1 MGLSDYLIKSQDN
14 RWNSELNVEQWVLT
28 YSIPSAKLQAEAPNL
43 RVSLTNLLPGADATD
58 TYAPCI
64 HRVQAA
70 PDPADANAHAVS
82 VLYQRP
88 TTDML
93 LQPGRGLLNH
103 RTYSTTKREETAVFT
118 ESRDLIRQMVSTSSS
133 TSLGSYL
140 SSVERRDVL
149 TVEERGLVVLRLA
162 DWAVKELD
170 LYKVANTW
178 MGMGGEFTIGGN
190 KFDNLKLA
198 AVDISR
204 KDSDA
209 SVVLSTWQ
217 FARNPDGWGQSGIV
231 SEEWIAFD
239 WEGNELVYDP
249 DADPPVI
256 PRYSASGERL
266 YYFPHMKLRN
276 LDSEVVRGFTDF
288 SAMEAYFLWMTP

>member
-1 MGLSDYLIKSQDN
+1 MALSEYVIKSQDN
-14 RWNSELNVEQWVLT
+14 RWDSELNVEQTVLT
-28 YSIPSAKLQAEAPNL
+28 YSIPNAKLQAEAPNL
-43 RVSLTNLLPGADATD
+43 RVSLTNLLPGADPTD

-70 PDPADANAHAVS
+70 PDPADANAQAVV
-82 VLYQRP
+82 VLYMRP

-103 RTYSTTKREETAVFT
+103 RTYSTTKKEETGIFVN
-118 ESRDLIRQMVSTSSS
+118 SRDIMRQMLGATPSPSSAS
-133 TSLGSYL
+133 WISGI
-140 SSVERRDVL
+140 ERRDVL
-149 TVEERGLVVLRLA
+149 IVEERGLVVLRLA

-170 LYKVANTW
+170 LYAVANAW
-178 MGMGGEFTIGGN
+178 MGMGGEFTIGGK

-217 FARNPDGWGQSGIV
+217 FARNPDGWKQSGIV
-231 SEEWIAFD
+231 SEKWIAFD
-239 WEGNELVYDP
+239 WEGNELEYDP
-249 DADPPVI
+249 DATPPVI
-256 PRYSASGERL
+256 PTRSAKGEYL
-266 YYFPHMKLRN
+266 FYFPHMKLRN
-276 LDSEVVRGFTDF
+276 MDSEVVRGFTNF
-288 SAMEAYFLWMTP
+288 SAVENYFRWMTR